1 MFLNHKLYISVE
13 NILANICHNSYKAS
27 QTMVYSVPRLLR
39 SEFLR
44 SGKEQPV
51 VRQEKAKTLILQK
64 AKRVLVGA
72 EHHRFPLEWTAAEGA
87 GHLAGLHSEYL
98 YDILKRPLMFSILL
112 KKSEL
117 HRKEVTASILYINRL
132 YPHSLFLTVLLT
144 IEHYLR
150 TYCIHR

>member
-1 MFLNHKLYISVE
+1 MNKIQE
-13 NILANICHNSYKAS
+13 NRNAN
-27 QTMVYSVPRLLR
+27 P
-39 SEFLR
+39 
-44 SGKEQPV
+44 
-51 VRQEKAKTLILQK
+51 AKVKHIY
-64 AKRVLVGA
+64 VGA
-72 EHHRFPLEWTAAEGA
+72 ERHQLPLILTAEEGA

-98 YDILKRPLMFSILL
+98 YDILKCPLMFSILI
-112 KKSEL
+112 KKSKL